1 MPGAARGS
9 AFRTFRCPSTRRSRR
24 DHRRESCTLLR
35 LCVPQRTTLPGP
47 PLQEALPTAT
57 RSLRPGLSLAGA
69 PPAAPQVTLGSS
81 GQEALPRAL
90 SSFTELGGQP
100 RVPGRG
106 AGRWRAA
113 GAEGTAGWLH
123 TVRRLGCEPEAEAP
137 HSPASSAQSFLYL
150 RGHTDTQLRLQDWPA
165 APHPNQATLLFVHPS
180 PSPLPEMARGPGEQR
195 TCRGPRLCLVT
206 WLSQQYPSPSP
217 SPSEL
222 LTARAVEQL
231 HDPEAVVQQR
241 FGPHQLQASRR
252 TQEVQH
258 CFHLR
263 ADLHALEER
272 KPLEPQMPPSACAEI
287 PGELAGVRVG
297 WANSSR
303 LERGDQNSR
312 E

>member
-57 RSLRPGLSLAGA
+57 RSLRPGPSLAGA

-150 RGHTDTQLRLQDWPA
+150 RGHTDTTTEA
-165 APHPNQATLLFVHPS
+165 AGLASS
-180 PSPLPEMARGPGEQR
+180 PSPQ
-195 TCRGPRLCLVT
+195 
-206 WLSQQYPSPSP
+206 PSH
-217 SPSEL
+217 
-222 LTARAVEQL
+222 TA
-231 HDPEAVVQQR
+231 
-241 FGPHQLQASRR
+241 
-252 TQEVQH
+252 
-258 CFHLR
+258 LR
-263 ADLHALEER
+263 APKSISTSRNGPWPWGAEDVPRAPALPGDLAQPAVPQPQPQ
-272 KPLEPQMPPSACAEI
+272 PLRAPHSKGRRAAP
-287 PGELAGVRVG
+287 
-297 WANSSR
+297 
-303 LERGDQNSR
+303 
-312 E
+312 